1 MVSFRSLL
9 LAASALTAVLG
20 RPFDNFDGPDVNIT
34 DAGELLERR
43 QVTANSEGTHN
54 GYFYSWWSDGGGQV
68 TYTMGAGSR
77 YSVTWKDTG
86 NFVGGKG
93 WNPGTGRTINYG
105 GSFSPQGNGYLAIY
119 GWTRNPLI
127 EYYVVESYGTYNPGS
142 GGQLKGTVTT
152 DGGTYNVYVSTRTNQ
167 PSIDGTRTFQQYWSV
182 RTSKRVGGAVT
193 MQNHFNAWAQF
204 GMNLGSHYYQIV
216 ATEGYQSSGSS
227 DIYVQTQYNGRAF
240 SVCRALQAQGI
251 EPDPAAKAKDLSHKA
266 VHEEEQEFSEEF
278 ARRKQAHRPWHRA
291 GSEAEPPSSSPDP
304 THGDKTRGR
313 LLTTPTRL
321 LKLILPLPLHADKAD
336 RTLNDEDKSEAAL
349 AREEHEEI
357 QPLALLIHPHQPLSY
372 IERLLQAEVPPIID
386 GNVQRPPAISFR
398 AEADLG
404 EDESTTKKPSKK
416 TKKGQINATKKPEKG
431 NVSSYSGLGHDGP
444 ERASSEANWVKWS
457 SSTEIGDFIRDAAR
471 GREFAVAIE
480 GYDKELRVA
489 VPSFNDRTYY
499 MRVRLRKMSR
509 RVESQAKIKQ
519 DCDELAHKAVHRIAQ
534 GGFAMLLGWWGTVY
548 YVTFHT
554 DAGWDLVEP
563 VTYLVGLT
571 TIMGGYMWFLYVSR
585 ELSYKAAMKVTLSK
599 RQEALYAARGF
610 NYEKWEGLVDEA
622 NALRREIKM
631 VANEYDVDWDEMVDL
646 GGEEVKEVL
655 EEEKEKKKK
664 KNSGKK
670 EDEEEDEDDDEDDAE
685 RQPKRSGEKSGTN
698 GKEKQGE
705 RD

>member
-1 MVSFRSLL
+1 MVSFKSLL
-9 LAASALTAVLG
+9 LAASAFTAVLG

-34 DAGELLERR
+34 DASELLVRR

-105 GSFSPQGNGYLAIY
+105 GSFSPQGNGYLAVY

-142 GGQLKGTVTT
+142 GGQFKGTVTT

-182 RTSKRVGGAVT
+182 RTSKRVGGSVN
-193 MQNHFNAWAQF
+193 MQNHFNAWAQY

-251 EPDPAAKAKDLSHKA
+251 EPDPAAKAKDLNHKA

-404 EDESTTKKPSKK
+404 EDESTKKKPSKK
-416 TKKGQINATKKPEKG
+416 TKKGQINATKKPEG

-664 KNSGKK
+664 KKNGKK
-670 EDEEEDEDDDEDDAE
+670 EDEEEDEDDDEDGAE
-685 RQPKRSGEKSGTN
+685 RKPKRSGEKNGNS